1 MQGMLGWQL
10 RWIVGKGIRALEHPP
25 PLQLLF
31 ALRCESHRIANA
43 RSSADSS
50 PSFWVS
56 APTSRLPPPSRRQI
70 RPLCAHRVT
79 SFLAELT
86 PVLSNATR

>member
-1 MQGMLGWQL
+1 MQGMLE
-10 RWIVGKGIRALEHPP
+10 IRALEHPP